1 MAWNEPGGPKD
12 EDPWG
17 KPKQEQGPPDL
28 DEVVK
33 KLQDRLSGLFGGKG
47 GGGDQGESGGN
58 GGGSAATSG
67 GSPIMIIAIGLVL
80 LIAYGYACFY
90 VVAPAERAV
99 VLTFGKHTDTTTP
112 GPHWHWV
119 PFQTYELVNVDEIRT
134 EEIGY
139 RTTMRGRSDQ
149 PQTTSVPKEALMLTS
164 DENIIDIKFA
174 VQYRVKD
181 AANFLFEVVD
191 PITTLR
197 QGTESAVREVVGKS
211 NMDFVL
217 TEGRGDIATRVQSL
231 TQDILDRYNTGLIV
245 TSVNMQD
252 AQPPAEVQDA
262 FNDAVKA
269 REDEVR
275 FKNEAEAYANDILPK
290 ARGLAA
296 RQIEEANAYKEQV
309 IAKSEGESSRFSQ
322 ILTEYEKA
330 PEVTAQRMYLE
341 VMEEVLGNNEKVLL
355 DITNGN
361 NVMFLPLNRSG
372 GESGMHALDPQSLE
386 DLRNTL
392 APVASSVIEPEPTVS
407 EREHNP
413 RSRERR

>member
-33 KLQDRLSGLFGGKG
+33 KLQDRLGSLFGGKG
-47 GGGDQGESGGN
+47 GGDKGGSDN
-58 GGGSAATSG
+58 GGGAAMPG
-67 GSPIMIIAIGLVL
+67 GSPIMFIAVGLVL

-99 VLTFGKHTDTTTP
+99 VLTFGQHTDTTTP

-191 PITTLR
+191 PVATLS
-197 QGTESAVREVVGKS
+197 QATESAVREVVGKS

-217 TEGRGDIATRVQSL
+217 TEGRGDIATRVASL
-231 TQDILDRYNTGLIV
+231 TQNILDRYNTGLIV

-275 FKNEAEAYANDILPK
+275 FKNEAEAYSNDILPR

-309 IAKSEGESSRFSQ
+309 IAKSEGEASRFTQ

-355 DITNGN
+355 DVTNGN

-372 GESGMHALDPQSLE
+372 VPADHSNFMNQQNLE
-386 DLRNTL
+386 DLRNSL
-392 APVASSVIEPEPTVS
+392 APMASTMVEQSVPV
-407 EREHNP
+407 EREQNP